1 MQFEVSRAFYVSMDP
16 FKRKAL
22 EHHLPNFNFVHSV
35 TSNLCTQVVHPR
47 VASFVELDLSL
58 LAVAA
63 STLEALP
70 GLGLKWLGPS
80 EAVDQFRAVM
90 QNQLNLRTEAYALNR
105 VSVYACTFESISSE

>member
-1 MQFEVSRAFYVSMDP
+1 M
-16 FKRKAL
+16 
-22 EHHLPNFNFVHSV
+22 
-35 TSNLCTQVVHPR
+35 TSKSCTQVVHPR
-47 VASFVELDLSL
+47 VASYVELDLSL
-58 LAVAA
+58 LAGAA

-105 VSVYACTFESISSE
+105 VSVRACTFESISSE